1 MSAEVRVLTV
11 EAAGRLDAFVLA
23 AGLPLSRR
31 IVHRLIA
38 DGAVRVN
45 GRRAAK
51 GTRVAPG
58 DAVSVPWLTA
68 LAPEPTLPVRVVH
81 VDAHVVALEK
91 PGGMPSHAL
100 DPRETGTAAAY
111 LVAHF
116 PETASVG
123 EPFAAGLVHRLDTG
137 TSGLLLAARTTAVHA
152 ALREAFAARRVTK
165 RYLAVV
171 TGTLASAADV
181 AHPLAHDPGDRRRM
195 RVARPGEASWP
206 AHTHVEPLARD
217 GDRLLVAA
225 TIRTGVTH
233 QVRVHLASLG
243 LPVVG
248 DRLYGGADAALS
260 DGRHALHASALT
272 IAAGVLPEPLALES
286 ELPDDL
292 RELVPG
298 VLVPGSPPV
307 A

>member
-1 MSAEVRVLTV
+1 MSADLRVLTV
-11 EAAGRLDAFVLA
+11 SAAGRLDAFVLG

-38 DGAVRVN
+38 DGDVRLN

-51 GTRVAPG
+51 GARVAPG
-58 DAVSVPWLTA
+58 DEVSVPWLTA
-68 LAPEPTLPVRVVH
+68 LAPEPALPVRIAH
-81 VDAHVVALEK
+81 VDDEVVALDK

-100 DPRETGTAAAY
+100 DPRETGTAAAF

-123 EPFAAGLVHRLDTG
+123 EPFAAGLAHRLDTG
-137 TSGLLLAARTTAVHA
+137 TSGLLLAARTADVFA
-152 ALREAFAARRVTK
+152 RLRDAFTARRVTK

-171 TGTLASAADV
+171 TGRLDAPADV
-181 AHPLAHDPGDRRRM
+181 AHPLAHDSTDRRRM
-195 RVARPGEASWP
+195 RVARADEPSWP

-217 GDRLLVAA
+217 GAHLLVAA

-248 DRLYGGADAALS
+248 DHLYGSTGTALPV
-260 DGRHALHASALT
+260 GRHALHASALG
-272 IAAGVLPEPLALES
+272 IEAGVLSEPLALAS
-286 ELPDDL
+286 DLPDDL
-292 RELVPG
+292 RALLAAG
-298 VLVPGSPPV
+298 
-307 A
+307 